1 MRATIVGDNF
11 VILTGQG
18 SMTMTKTNQAQ
29 SYHWFLLPGMQRL
42 FVDIY
47 VSQADILSMP
57 IIAFVPSKEESG
69 SLENDTIYHITKTA
83 TIYISALTDVK
94 SCIQPYIKY
103 HYLEESC
110 KR

>member
-47 VSQADILSMP
+47 VSKADILSMP
-57 IIAFVPSKEESG
+57 LSAFVTSKEESN

-83 TIYISALTDVK
+83 TRYTSALTDVK
-94 SCIQPYIKY
+94 
-103 HYLEESC
+103 
-110 KR
+110 R

>member
-18 SMTMTKTNQAQ
+18 SMIMTKTNQAQ

-57 IIAFVPSKEESG
+57 IIAFVLAK
-69 SLENDTIYHITKTA
+69 
-83 TIYISALTDVK
+83 
-94 SCIQPYIKY
+94 
-103 HYLEESC
+103 
-110 KR
+110 KRVAV

>member
-57 IIAFVPSKEESG
+57 IIAFVPG

-83 TIYISALTDVK
+83 TMYISALTDVK